1 MRSASTDRDAERP
14 SPGWVRSVAGSMAV
28 TILVIVIACALA
40 ATARADAVIPR
51 WDFQTTSGSW
61 TGTWENTLAPP
72 DKRWIWTGTYSGTA
86 TLTGGTSA
94 HWHILAQGVGT
105 GTANQNAYYLTSP
118 VFSGLVDSGTGLV
131 PAKNAR
137 ISIAHNFLLRM
148 GTNGMPIT
156 TGQVEYQLNNSGT
169 WVGLPLS
176 AFTSG
181 TSVLTDFNIDFG
193 YSPFRTISGSLQFVD
208 QVGYVAPNYV
218 LPTGTAA
225 LPFGAPGGASFTGTT
240 AGWSTSYVPS
250 QGFLNAN
257 TGLPT
262 AGITDLQLRFTNL
275 NMGTPCSC
283 GTYTD
288 GWNIRF
294 VQVDFAST
302 VEGVPEPA
310 TIALGAIGL
319 AGMAGMSALRRRRH
333 QRASRPSD
341 SP

>member
-1 MRSASTDRDAERP
+1 M
-14 SPGWVRSVAGSMAV
+14 VV
-28 TILVIVIACALA
+28 TILVAAIACALA
-40 ATARADAVIPR
+40 ATVRADAVIPR

-61 TGTWENTLAPP
+61 TGSWDNTLAPA

-86 TLTGGTSA
+86 PITGGTSS

-105 GTANQNAYYLTSP
+105 GWSNQNAYYLTSP
-118 VFSGLVDSGTGLV
+118 VFSGLVDSGTNGLV

-148 GTNGMPIT
+148 GTNGVPIT
-156 TGQVEYQLNNSGT
+156 TGQLEYQLNNSGT

-225 LPFGAPGGASFTGTT
+225 LHFGAPGGAAFTGTT

-257 TGLPT
+257 TGLPST
-262 AGITDLQLRFTNL
+262 GITDLQVRFTNL
-275 NMGTPCSC
+275 NLGTPCSC
-283 GTYTD
+283 GTYDD

-310 TIALGAIGL
+310 TIALGASGL
-319 AGMAGMSALRRRRH
+319 AGMAGMAALRRRRRH